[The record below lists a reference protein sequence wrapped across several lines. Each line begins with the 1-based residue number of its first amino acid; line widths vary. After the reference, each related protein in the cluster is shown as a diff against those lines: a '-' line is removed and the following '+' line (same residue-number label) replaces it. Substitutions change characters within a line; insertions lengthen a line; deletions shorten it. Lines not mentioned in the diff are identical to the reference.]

1 MGVGKTS
8 LGKKLAK
15 KMGYTFFDTDNI
27 IKVNQNKSI
36 NELFES
42 KGEVYFRELER
53 EVLTQ
58 LSTANKAIVSV
69 GGGLPCF
76 FDNLNL
82 MKETGVVIYLKA
94 SHELLEKRLIK
105 DKQKRPL
112 LQAIL
117 TPEELTK
124 YITTTLQQREAFYL
138 QANKVVEIDAK
149 SDNEIINELIF
160 QLLLLE

>member
-1 MGVGKTS
+1 GFMGVGKTS

-105 DKQKRPL
+105 DKQKRP
-112 LQAIL
+112 
-117 TPEELTK
+117 
-124 YITTTLQQREAFYL
+124 
-138 QANKVVEIDAK
+138 
-149 SDNEIINELIF
+149 
-160 QLLLLE
+160 